1 VLSIGTATGSTH
13 QRWFPSP
20 RTLSLPLSTQWA
32 WAVGVGCL
40 RPCAPLPFLPH
51 GPALSVCR
59 TVTLARPLYLSLRH
73 GTALSA
79 PPSSRPPWT
88 NTRALAHARQDP
100 WPRHPPTHPSFF
112 LSSARARARTR
123 SPVSFRTASPSL
135 ALYSRRSASPETH
148 ARRASHPVPRKPRQ
162 ATPSSTPR

>member
-1 VLSIGTATGSTH
+1 VLSIGTATGSTR
-13 QRWFPSP
+13 QRRFPSP
-20 RTLSLPLSTQWA
+20 RTLSLPLSAQWA
-32 WAVGVGCL
+32 RAVGVGCL
-40 RPCAPLPFLPH
+40 RPRDPLPFLPH
-51 GPALSVCR
+51 GPASSVCR

-88 NTRALAHARQDP
+88 NTRALAHARRDP
-100 WPRHPPTHPSFF
+100 RPRHPPTHPSFF
-112 LSSARARARTR
+112 LSSSRARTR

-148 ARRASHPVPRKPRQ
+148 ARRASHPVRRKPRQ